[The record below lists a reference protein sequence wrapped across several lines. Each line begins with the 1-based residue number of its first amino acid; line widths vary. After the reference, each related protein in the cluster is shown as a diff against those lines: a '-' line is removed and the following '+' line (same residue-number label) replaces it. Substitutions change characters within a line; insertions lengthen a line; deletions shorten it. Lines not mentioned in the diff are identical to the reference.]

1 MDDSENGKKRVPCSG
16 LRKELKDCLMS
27 SDCVLKYGHSPKE
40 CLEEQSEGVNS
51 DCRLTQQ
58 AFFEC
63 KRSLLDFR
71 NRFRG
76 RKGY

>member
-1 MDDSENGKKRVPCSG
+1 MELDDEIKKEACSG

-27 SDCVLKYGHSPKE
+27 SECVIKYGHTPKN
-40 CLEEQSEGVNS
+40 CLSNEAPGVTNE
-51 DCRLTQQ
+51 CRLTQQ